1 MQFLT
6 VLSLLLSLSVAKA
19 NTCSAQMNDAAGS
32 AISPPKASD
41 ANSEAVPLDEVSLLQ
56 AQVLLRSTEA
66 TVEGVQKLGSSMTQ
80 KQVKVVKKQM
90 SEGFVQ
96 ADETE
101 DFEAAGKNAQESGGC
116 IYGYTTMPY
125 NTNSCTHGCP
135 ATHGCQA
142 IQDPA
147 TCESAAN
154 SLKYEWKRNPNI
166 PPSPRFPKG
175 CMFSRWGPHRKLV
188 RFNTHSSGDSNQN
201 AAPICCAA
209 CGTGYTVMNY
219 NTNAC
224 THGSRAIQDRATCES
239 AAKSLN
245 YLWRWEFRPAQP
257 FPKGCLVWKRGNQ
270 MKVYFNQHATGFPD
284 PEQAPICCTR

>member
-19 NTCSAQMNDAAGS
+19 NTCSAQMNEAAGS

-56 AQVLLRSTEA
+56 AQVLLRSTKA
-66 TVEGVQKLGSSMTQ
+66 TVEGVQNFGSSMTQ

-125 NTNSCTHGCP
+125 NTNACTHGCP
-135 ATHGCQA
+135 AT
-142 IQDPA
+142 
-147 TCESAAN
+147 TW
-154 SLKYEWKRNPNI
+154 L
-166 PPSPRFPKG
+166 
-175 CMFSRWGPHRKLV
+175 
-188 RFNTHSSGDSNQN
+188 SSDS
-201 AAPICCAA
+201 
-209 CGTGYTVMNY
+209 
-219 NTNAC
+219 
-224 THGSRAIQDRATCES
+224 GSCDLR
-239 AAKSLN
+239 
-245 YLWRWEFRPAQP
+245 
-257 FPKGCLVWKRGNQ
+257 KRGKFAKIR
-270 MKVYFNQHATGFPD
+270 METESKHSTKPKISERLYV
-284 PEQAPICCTR
+284 